1 MNGGRLSTAAL
12 AYIAGVSGTAVVVA
26 IAFGRASRPGALVG
40 LFVILTGLGMLA
52 HAFPIQGFR
61 HQAYQVTLPFIVTA
75 AALFS
80 ATQLI
85 AFIVLIHLAEQ
96 ARTRR
101 RLDIQWFNLCNYF
114 LSAALAAIFYQRAVA
129 LLPEGAIGQVA
140 AAMAA
145 GCILITVNRIF
156 LAGALWLA
164 RGLSPAASGLLL
176 PQLLAADLIIA
187 WMAGPMLVLTLEAGL
202 WMVLVTAGPLLLA
215 RTALTVLVPRR
226 RQHRPRQARARAA

>member
-1 MNGGRLSTAAL
+1 
-12 AYIAGVSGTAVVVA
+12 SG
-26 IAFGRASRPGALVG
+26 PGTLVG
-40 LFVILTGLGMLA
+40 SFVILTGLGMMA

-85 AFIVLIHLAEQ
+85 AFVVLIHLAEQ
-96 ARTRR
+96 VRTRR
-101 RLDIQWFNLCNYF
+101 RLYIQWFNLCNYF
-114 LSAALAAIFYQRAVA
+114 LSAAMAAGFFHRAIA
-129 LLPEGAIGQVA
+129 LLPEGAPGQVA

-145 GCILITVNRIF
+145 GCTFVALNRAF

-176 PQLLAADLIIA
+176 PRLLAAD
-187 WMAGPMLVLTLEAGL
+187 
-202 WMVLVTAGPLLLA
+202 
-215 RTALTVLVPRR
+215 
-226 RQHRPRQARARAA
+226 

>member
-26 IAFGRASRPGALVG
+26 IAFGRASGPGALVG

-75 AALFS
+75 
-80 ATQLI
+80 
-85 AFIVLIHLAEQ
+85 
-96 ARTRR
+96 
-101 RLDIQWFNLCNYF
+101 
-114 LSAALAAIFYQRAVA
+114 
-129 LLPEGAIGQVA
+129 
-140 AAMAA
+140 
-145 GCILITVNRIF
+145 
-156 LAGALWLA
+156 
-164 RGLSPAASGLLL
+164 
-176 PQLLAADLIIA
+176 
-187 WMAGPMLVLTLEAGL
+187 
-202 WMVLVTAGPLLLA
+202 GPLLLA

>member
-26 IAFGRASRPGALVG
+26 IAFGRASGPGALVG
-40 LFVILTGLGMLA
+40 LFVILA

-101 RLDIQWFNLCNYF
+101 RLYIQWFNLCNYF
-114 LSAALAAIFYQRAVA
+114 LSAALAAIFYHRAVA

-145 GCILITVNRIF
+145 GCTLIAVNRIL

-164 RGLSPAASGLLL
+164 RGLSPAASGLWL
-176 PQLLAADLIIA
+176 PQLLAADLIMA
-187 WMAGPMLVLTLEAGL
+187 WMAGPMLVLTLEAGP

-215 RTALTVLVPRR
+215 RTALSVLVPRR
-226 RQHRPRQARARAA
+226 QQRSRQARARAA

>member
-1 MNGGRLSTAAL
+1 MNRRRLSTAAL
-12 AYIAGVSGTAVVVA
+12 AYIAGVSAAAVVLA
-26 IAFGRASRPGALVG
+26 IALGRGSGPGTLIG
-40 LFVILTGLGMLA
+40 SFVILTGLAMLA

-85 AFIVLIHLAEQ
+85 AFLVLIHLAEQ
-96 ARTRR
+96 VRTRR
-101 RLDIQWFNLCNYF
+101 RLYIQWFNLCNYF
-114 LSAALAAIFYQRAVA
+114 LSAATAAIFYHRAVG

-145 GCILITVNRIF
+145 GCTLIAVNRIL

-187 WMAGPMLVLTLEAGL
+187 WMAGPMLVLTLEAGP

-215 RTALTVLVPRR
+215 RTALSVLVPR